1 MDYVGKFLLVMVL
14 MILVDACWAK
24 YTLAMQKHHPMAS
37 GLWSVG
43 IMMCGALV
51 TVNYVGDKT
60 LIIAAAIGA
69 FIGTYFTVR
78 HSRDKEQ
85 AIPHGPIV

>member
-1 MDYVGKFLLVMVL
+1 MWTWEYAGKFALVMFL

-24 YTLAMQKHHPMAS
+24 YTLAMQRKDAMLS

-43 IMMCGALV
+43 IMLCGALV

-60 LIIAAAIGA
+60 LIVAAAIGA
-69 FIGTYFTVR
+69 FIGTYFAVK
-78 HSRDKEQ
+78 HSK
-85 AIPHGPIV
+85 